1 MNRDFVEMLTALS
14 AEGVE
19 FLIVGAYAVAG
30 HGLPRA
36 TGDIDLWVR
45 PSRDNATKVWN
56 ALERFGAPRSRLTP
70 ESFTERDIVYQIGL
84 PPNRIDILT
93 DIDGVTF
100 DEAWRDRVPCPVEG
114 ESFSMISRH
123 HLLANKR
130 ASGRPQDLADVARL
144 EEGA

>member
-1 MNRDFVEMLTALS
+1 MNCDFVEMLTALS

-30 HGLPRA
+30 HGLP
-36 TGDIDLWVR
+36 
-45 PSRDNATKVWN
+45 
-56 ALERFGAPRSRLTP
+56 
-70 ESFTERDIVYQIGL
+70 
-84 PPNRIDILT
+84 PNRIDILT

-100 DEAWRDRVPCPVEG
+100 DEAWRDRVPCPVDG
-114 ESFSMISRH
+114 GSFSMISRH

-130 ASGRPQDLADVARL
+130 ATGRPQDLADVARL